1 MSGAD
6 PVGPLDMLVGTWAG
20 EGRGFFPTIEPFG
33 YLEEITFGTIP
44 TKPFLTYQQRTRHAT
59 EGRPLHAETGYWR
72 WLDPPGP
79 DGAVAV
85 EVVLAH
91 PNGVAEILEGTWTTS
106 GPASGALLLA
116 SRAITLTSTAK
127 DVRATRRRLVVEG
140 DTLRY
145 TVGMAAVGVA
155 LQDHLEAVLARRR

>member
-1 MSGAD
+1 MSATD
-6 PVGPLDMLVGTWAG
+6 PAGPLDMLVGTWAG

-44 TKPFLTYQQRTRHAT
+44 TKAFLTYQQRTRHAT

-72 WLDPPGP
+72 WLEPARP
-79 DGAVAV
+79 DGAVGV

-91 PNGVAEILEGTWTTS
+91 PNGVAEILEGTWATS
-106 GPASGALLLA
+106 GPTAGELLLA

-127 DVRATRRRLVVEG
+127 DVRATLRRLVVEG

-145 TVGMAAVGVA
+145 TVGMAAVGLA
-155 LQDHLEAVLARRR
+155 LQDHLEAVLVRRR